1 MGRDLTKCHPHLQKL
16 AKELVIVCEKQG
28 CPIGIGE
35 CFRTVQEQNRLYDQ
49 GRTKPGPVVTNAP
62 GSTYRSMHQW
72 GVAFDVY
79 RKDGKGAYN
88 ESGNYFQR
96 VGAIGKS
103 LGLEW
108 GGDWKS
114 IVDKLHFSYRTGEV
128 PRKDCEKNME
138 IPMLFRQPGRNRI
151 HRPEK
156 PHLPERRIAYRSEG
170 TDSGQYTERMD
181 PGTANRTDPAGI
193 SAGSR

>member
-16 AKELVIVCEKQG
+16 AKELVTVCEKQG

-103 LGLEW
+103 LGLE
-108 GGDWKS
+108 
-114 IVDKLHFSYRTGEV
+114 
-128 PRKDCEKNME
+128 
-138 IPMLFRQPGRNRI
+138 
-151 HRPEK
+151 
-156 PHLPERRIAYRSEG
+156 
-170 TDSGQYTERMD
+170 
-181 PGTANRTDPAGI
+181 
-193 SAGSR
+193 

>member
-16 AKELVIVCEKQG
+16 AKELVTVCEKQG

-96 VGAIGKS
+96 VGAIGNRWVWNGVETGNP
-103 LGLEW
+103 LW
-108 GGDWKS
+108 
-114 IVDKLHFSYRTGEV
+114 INYIFSCRTGEV
-128 PRKDCEKNME
+128 PRKDCEKSME
-138 IPMLFRQPGRNRI
+138 ISMLFRQPGRNRI

-156 PHLPERRIAYRSEG
+156 PHLPERRIRI
-170 TDSGQYTERMD
+170 QK
-181 PGTANRTDPAGI
+181 
-193 SAGSR
+193 

>member
-1 MGRDLTKCHPHLQKL
+1 MSSTVTETG
-16 AKELVIVCEKQG
+16 KELMAACEKQG

-35 CFRTVQEQNRLYDQ
+35 CFRTVQEQNRLYAQ

-96 VGAIGKS
+96 VELSENHWDWSGAETGNPLWINH
-103 LGLEW
+103 
-108 GGDWKS
+108 
-114 IVDKLHFSYRTGEV
+114 IFNCRTGEV
-128 PRKDCEKNME
+128 PPNVCGNSME
-138 IPMLFRQPGRNRI
+138 ISTPFRQPGRDRVHPPENR
-151 HRPEK
+151 
-156 PHLPERRIAYRSEG
+156 HLLERRLRIQR
-170 TDSGQYTERMD
+170 
-181 PGTANRTDPAGI
+181 
-193 SAGSR
+193 

>member
-16 AKELVIVCEKQG
+16 AKELVTVCEKQG

-88 ESGNYFQR
+88 ESGNLSGSVQISFLETSSVYSQR
-96 VGAIGKS
+96 
-103 LGLEW
+103 
-108 GGDWKS
+108 
-114 IVDKLHFSYRTGEV
+114 
-128 PRKDCEKNME
+128 
-138 IPMLFRQPGRNRI
+138 
-151 HRPEK
+151 
-156 PHLPERRIAYRSEG
+156 
-170 TDSGQYTERMD
+170 D
-181 PGTANRTDPAGI
+181 PGNYQR
-193 SAGSR
+193 